1 MLNYIEYLNV
11 PSQIAIAL
19 IAVLFVLQLI
29 GEFLNFKGK
38 AVPEIMSIRKYFAK
52 KKSERKVI
60 RELPNTIQ
68 DLKNIVN
75 NIDKHYNADNISMR
89 DKWID
94 SVNNKLMMEDKL
106 VRDLDKKLDE
116 ANKDIV
122 SILVDNKRDTI
133 IDFASRVS
141 NSSVL
146 VTKEQFNRVFK
157 LYKEYEDLISKNGL
171 TNGEVDIAYRI
182 IVESYEEHLSNHT
195 FIEDTRGW

>member
-38 AVPEIMSIRKYFAK
+38 AVPEIMSIRKYFARK
-52 KKSERKVI
+52 KYERKVI
-60 RELPNTIQ
+60 RELPDTIQ

-75 NIDKHYNADNISMR
+75 NIDKHYSADNISMR

-94 SVNNKLMMEDKL
+94 SVNKKLNMEDEL
-106 VRDLDKKLDE
+106 VRDLNKKLDE

-122 SILVDNKRDTI
+122 SILVDNKRNTI

-157 LYKEYEDLISKNGL
+157 IYKEYEDLISNNGL

>member
-1 MLNYIEYLNV
+1 MLNYIEYLNIQ
-11 PSQIAIAL
+11 SQIAIAL
-19 IAVLFVLQLI
+19 VAVLFVLQLI

-38 AVPEIMSIRKYFAK
+38 AVPEIMSIRKYFAR

-60 RELPNTIQ
+60 RELPDTIQ
-68 DLKNIVN
+68 ELKDIVN
-75 NIDKHYNADNISMR
+75 NINEHYNEDNISKR

-94 SVNNKLMMEDKL
+94 SVNDKIMTEDKFI
-106 VRDLDKKLDE
+106 RDLDKKLDE

-122 SILVDNKRDTI
+122 SILVDSKRDTI
-133 IDFASRVS
+133 IDFASKVS
-141 NSSVL
+141 NSKAL

-157 LYKEYEDLISKNGL
+157 LYKEYEDLISDNGL

>member
-38 AVPEIMSIRKYFAK
+38 AVPEIMSIRKYFAR

-122 SILVDNKRDTI
+122 SILVDNKRDI
-133 IDFASRVS
+133 IINFASRVS
-141 NSSVL
+141 NSSIL

>member
-38 AVPEIMSIRKYFAK
+38 AVPEIMNIRKCFARK
-52 KKSERKVI
+52 KYERKVI
-60 RELPNTIQ
+60 RELPDTIQ

-75 NIDKHYNADNISMR
+75 NIDKHYSADNISMR

-94 SVNNKLMMEDKL
+94 NVNKKLNMEDEL
-106 VRDLDKKLDE
+106 VRDLNKKLDE

-122 SILVDNKRDTI
+122 SILVDNKRNTI

-157 LYKEYEDLISKNGL
+157 IYKEYEDLISNNGL

>member
-38 AVPEIMSIRKYFAK
+38 AVPEIMSIRKYFAR

-60 RELPNTIQ
+60 KELPDTIQ

-75 NIDKHYNADNISMR
+75 NINKHYSSDNISMR

-94 SVNNKLMMEDKL
+94 SVNKKLNMEDKL
-106 VRDLDKKLDE
+106 VRDLYKKIDE

-141 NSSVL
+141 NSGVL
-146 VTKEQFNRVFK
+146 VTKEQFNRIFK
-157 LYKEYEDLISKNGL
+157 LYKEYEDLISKNGI

>member
-38 AVPEIMSIRKYFAK
+38 AVPEIMSIRKYFAR

-89 DKWID
+89 DKWVD
-94 SVNNKLMMEDKL
+94 SVNNKLMAEDKL
-106 VRDLDKKLDE
+106 VRDLGKKLDE

-141 NSSVL
+141 NHSVL

-157 LYKEYEDLISKNGL
+157 LYKEYEDLINKNGL

>member
-38 AVPEIMSIRKYFAK
+38 AVPEIMSVRRYFARK
-52 KKSERKVI
+52 RTERKVI
-60 RELPNTIQ
+60 RELPDTIQ

-75 NIDKHYNADNISMR
+75 NINEHYNADNISMR

-94 SVNNKLMMEDKL
+94 SVNKRLSLEDEL
-106 VRDLDKKLDE
+106 VRDLDKKIDE
-116 ANKDIV
+116 TNKDIV
-122 SILVDNKRDTI
+122 SILVDNKRDI
-133 IDFASRVS
+133 IINFASRVS
-141 NSSVL
+141 NASVL
-146 VTKEQFNRVFK
+146 VTKEQFNRIFK
-157 LYKEYEDLISKNGL
+157 LYKEYEDLIVKNGL

>member
-38 AVPEIMSIRKYFAK
+38 AVPEIMSIRKYFVRK
-52 KKSERKVI
+52 KYERKVI
-60 RELPNTIQ
+60 RELPDTIQ

-75 NIDKHYNADNISMR
+75 NIDKHYSADNISMR

-94 SVNNKLMMEDKL
+94 SVNKKLNMEDEL
-106 VRDLDKKLDE
+106 VRDLNKKLDE

-122 SILVDNKRDTI
+122 SILVDNKRNAI

-157 LYKEYEDLISKNGL
+157 IYKEYEDLISKNGL

-182 IVESYEEHLSNHT
+182 IVESYEDHLSNHT

>member
-38 AVPEIMSIRKYFAK
+38 AVPEIMSIRKYFAR

-60 RELPNTIQ
+60 RELPDTIQ

-94 SVNNKLMMEDKL
+94 SVNNKLMLEDKL
-106 VRDLDKKLDE
+106 VRELGKKLDE
-116 ANKDIV
+116 ANKDIA

>member
-38 AVPEIMSIRKYFAK
+38 AVPEIMSIRKYFAR

-75 NIDKHYNADNISMR
+75 NIDKHYNADNIAMR

-122 SILVDNKRDTI
+122 SILVDNKRDAI
-133 IDFASRVS
+133 IDFASRAS
-141 NSSVL
+141 NSSLL

>member
-38 AVPEIMSIRKYFAK
+38 AVPEIMSIRKYFARK
-52 KKSERKVI
+52 KYERKVI
-60 RELPNTIQ
+60 KELPDTIQ

-75 NIDKHYNADNISMR
+75 NINKHYSSDNIFMR

-94 SVNNKLMMEDKL
+94 SVNKKLNMEDKL
-106 VRDLDKKLDE
+106 VRDLYKKIDE

-141 NSSVL
+141 NSGVL
-146 VTKEQFNRVFK
+146 VTKEQFNRIFK
-157 LYKEYEDLISKNGL
+157 LYKEYEDLVSKNGI

>member
-38 AVPEIMSIRKYFAK
+38 AVPEIMSIRKYFAR

-60 RELPNTIQ
+60 RELPDTIQ

-75 NIDKHYNADNISMR
+75 NIDKHYNADNIYMR
-89 DKWID
+89 DEWID
-94 SVNNKLMMEDKL
+94 SVNKKLNMEDKL
-106 VRDLDKKLDE
+106 VRDLYKKIDE

-122 SILVDNKRDTI
+122 SILVDNKKDTI

-157 LYKEYEDLISKNGL
+157 LYKEYEDLISKNGI

-195 FIEDTRGW
+195 FVEDTRGW

>member
-38 AVPEIMSIRKYFAK
+38 AVPEIMSIRKYFSRK
-52 KKSERKVI
+52 KYERKVI
-60 RELPNTIQ
+60 RELPDTIQ

-75 NIDKHYNADNISMR
+75 NIDKHYSADNISMR

-94 SVNNKLMMEDKL
+94 SVNKKLNMEDEL
-106 VRDLDKKLDE
+106 VRDLNKKLDE

-122 SILVDNKRDTI
+122 SILVDNKRNTI

-157 LYKEYEDLISKNGL
+157 IYKEYEDLISNNGL

>member
-38 AVPEIMSIRKYFAK
+38 AVPEIMSIRKYFAR

-94 SVNNKLMMEDKL
+94 GVNNKLMMEDKL

>member
-38 AVPEIMSIRKYFAK
+38 AVPEIMSIRKYFAR

-141 NSSVL
+141 DSSVL

>member
-38 AVPEIMSIRKYFAK
+38 AVPEIMSIRKYFAR

-60 RELPNTIQ
+60 RELPDTIQ

-116 ANKDIV
+116 ANKDIA

-171 TNGEVDIAYRI
+171 INGEVDIAYRI

>member
-38 AVPEIMSIRKYFAK
+38 AVPEIMSIRKYFSR

-75 NIDKHYNADNISMR
+75 NIDKHYSADNISMR
-89 DKWID
+89 NKWID
-94 SVNNKLMMEDKL
+94 SVNSKLVTEDKL
-106 VRDLDKKLDE
+106 VRELDKKLDE

-157 LYKEYEDLISKNGL
+157 LYKEYEDLINKNGL

>member
-29 GEFLNFKGK
+29 GECLNFKGR
-38 AVPEIMSIRKYFAK
+38 AVPEIMNIRKYFAR

-60 RELPNTIQ
+60 RELPDTIQ

-75 NIDKHYNADNISMR
+75 NINEHYSSDNISMR

-94 SVNNKLMMEDKL
+94 SVNKKLNMEDKL
-106 VRDLDKKLDE
+106 VRDLDKKIDE

-141 NSSVL
+141 NSNVL
-146 VTKEQFNRVFK
+146 VTKEQFNRIFK

>member
-38 AVPEIMSIRKYFAK
+38 AVPEIMSIRKYFAR

-60 RELPNTIQ
+60 RELPDTIQ

-75 NIDKHYNADNISMR
+75 NIDKHYNADNIFMR

-94 SVNNKLMMEDKL
+94 SVNKKLNMEDKL
-106 VRDLDKKLDE
+106 VRDLYKKIDE

-157 LYKEYEDLISKNGL
+157 LYKEYEDLISKNGI

>member
-38 AVPEIMSIRKYFAK
+38 AVPEIMSIRKYFAR

-75 NIDKHYNADNISMR
+75 NIDKHYNADNIDMR

-94 SVNNKLMMEDKL
+94 SVNNKLMMEDKF

>member
-38 AVPEIMSIRKYFAK
+38 AVPEIMSIRKYFARK
-52 KKSERKVI
+52 KYERKVI
-60 RELPNTIQ
+60 RELPDTIQ

-75 NIDKHYNADNISMR
+75 NIDKHYSADNISMR

-94 SVNNKLMMEDKL
+94 SVNKKLNMEDEL
-106 VRDLDKKLDE
+106 VRDLNKKLDE

-122 SILVDNKRDTI
+122 SILVDNKRNTL

-157 LYKEYEDLISKNGL
+157 IYKEYEDLISKNGL

>member
-1 MLNYIEYLNV
+1 MLNYIEYLNIQ
-11 PSQIAIAL
+11 SQIAIVL
-19 IAVLFVLQLI
+19 VVVLFVLQLV

-38 AVPEIMSIRKYFAK
+38 AVPEIMSIRKYFTRK
-52 KKSERKVI
+52 KTERKII
-60 RELPNTIQ
+60 RELPDTIQ
-68 DLKNIVN
+68 DLKDIVN
-75 NIDKHYNADNISMR
+75 NINEHYNADNISKR

-94 SVNNKLMMEDKL
+94 NVNNKLMVEDKL

-133 IDFASRVS
+133 IDFASKVS
-141 NSSVL
+141 NSNAL

>member
-38 AVPEIMSIRKYFAK
+38 AVPEIMSIRKYFAR

-75 NIDKHYNADNISMR
+75 NIDKHYNADNIAMR

-171 TNGEVDIAYRI
+171 TNEEVDIAYRI

>member
-38 AVPEIMSIRKYFAK
+38 AVPEIMNIRKCFARK
-52 KKSERKVI
+52 KYERKVI
-60 RELPNTIQ
+60 RELPDTIQ

-75 NIDKHYNADNISMR
+75 NIDKHYSADNISMR

-94 SVNNKLMMEDKL
+94 SVNKKLNMEDEL
-106 VRDLDKKLDE
+106 VRDLNKKLDE

-122 SILVDNKRDTI
+122 SILVDNKRNTI

-157 LYKEYEDLISKNGL
+157 IYKEYEDLISKNGL

>member
-38 AVPEIMSIRKYFAK
+38 AVPEIMSIRKYFAR

-75 NIDKHYNADNISMR
+75 NIDKHYNADNIFMR

-133 IDFASRVS
+133 IDFASKVS

>member
-38 AVPEIMSIRKYFAK
+38 AVPEIMSIRKYFAR

-75 NIDKHYNADNISMR
+75 NIDKHYNADNIFMR

-94 SVNNKLMMEDKL
+94 NVNNKLMMEDKL
-106 VRDLDKKLDE
+106 VHDLDKKLDE
-116 ANKDIV
+116 ANKDIA

>member
-38 AVPEIMSIRKYFAK
+38 AVPEIMNIRKYFARK
-52 KKSERKVI
+52 KYERKVI
-60 RELPNTIQ
+60 RELPDTIQ

-75 NIDKHYNADNISMR
+75 NIDKHYSADNISMR

-94 SVNNKLMMEDKL
+94 SVNKKLNMEDEL
-106 VRDLDKKLDE
+106 VRDLNKKLDE

-122 SILVDNKRDTI
+122 SILVDNKRNTI

-157 LYKEYEDLISKNGL
+157 IYKEYEDLISNNGL

>member
-38 AVPEIMSIRKYFAK
+38 AVREIMSIRKYFSRK
-52 KKSERKVI
+52 KLERKVI
-60 RELPNTIQ
+60 RELPDTIQ

>member
-38 AVPEIMSIRKYFAK
+38 AVPEIMSIRKYFAR

-75 NIDKHYNADNISMR
+75 NIDKHYNADNIAMR
-89 DKWID
+89 DKWVD

-141 NSSVL
+141 NSSVF

>member
-38 AVPEIMSIRKYFAK
+38 AVPEIMSIRKYFAR

-60 RELPNTIQ
+60 RELPDTIQ

-89 DKWID
+89 DKWIV
-94 SVNNKLMMEDKL
+94 SVNKKLNIEDKL
-106 VRDLDKKLDE
+106 VRDLYKKIDE

-157 LYKEYEDLISKNGL
+157 LYKEYEDLISKNGI

>member
-29 GEFLNFKGK
+29 GEFLSFKGK
-38 AVPEIMSIRKYFAK
+38 AVPEIMSIRKYFAR

-89 DKWID
+89 DKWVD
-94 SVNNKLMMEDKL
+94 SVNNKLMAEDKL

-141 NSSVL
+141 NHSVL

-157 LYKEYEDLISKNGL
+157 LYKEYEDLINKNGL

>member
-19 IAVLFVLQLI
+19 IAVLFVLQII

-38 AVPEIMSIRKYFAK
+38 AVPEIMSVRKYFAR

-60 RELPNTIQ
+60 RELPDTIQ

-94 SVNNKLMMEDKL
+94 SVNNKLIMEDKL

>member
-38 AVPEIMSIRKYFAK
+38 AVPEIMSIRKYFAR

-60 RELPNTIQ
+60 RELPNTIH

>member
-29 GEFLNFKGK
+29 GEFLNFKGR
-38 AVPEIMSIRKYFAK
+38 AVPEIMSIRKYFAR

>member
-29 GEFLNFKGK
+29 GEFLNFKGR
-38 AVPEIMSIRKYFAK
+38 AVPEIMNIRKYFAR

-60 RELPNTIQ
+60 RELPDTIQ

-75 NIDKHYNADNISMR
+75 NINEHYSSDNISMR

-94 SVNNKLMMEDKL
+94 SVNKKLNMEDKL
-106 VRDLDKKLDE
+106 VRDLDKKIDE

-141 NSSVL
+141 NSNVL
-146 VTKEQFNRVFK
+146 VTKEQFNRIFK

>member
-38 AVPEIMSIRKYFAK
+38 AVPEIMSIRKYFAR

-75 NIDKHYNADNISMR
+75 NIDKHYNTDNISMR

-94 SVNNKLMMEDKL
+94 SVNNKLVAEDKL

-122 SILVDNKRDTI
+122 SILVDNKRNTI

-141 NSSVL
+141 NHNVL
-146 VTKEQFNRVFK
+146 VTKEQFDRVFK
-157 LYKEYEDLISKNGL
+157 LYKEYEDLINKNGL

>member
-19 IAVLFVLQLI
+19 IVVLFVLQLI

-38 AVPEIMSIRKYFAK
+38 AVPEIMSIRKYFARK
-52 KKSERKVI
+52 KYERKVI
-60 RELPNTIQ
+60 RELPDTIQ

-75 NIDKHYNADNISMR
+75 NIDKHYSADNISMR

-94 SVNNKLMMEDKL
+94 SVNKKLNMEDEL
-106 VRDLDKKLDE
+106 VRDLNKKLDE

-122 SILVDNKRDTI
+122 SILVDNKRNTI

-157 LYKEYEDLISKNGL
+157 IYKEYEDLISKNGL

>member
-1 MLNYIEYLNV
+1 MLNYIKYLNV

-38 AVPEIMSIRKYFAK
+38 AVPEIMSIRKYFAR